1 MFAKSV
7 SEPEE
12 DGSELNEGEEGG
24 REFFVASGDAAVAFD
39 RSEKVFDAVP
49 PAIEPG
55 AEGAFATATAAAGDG
70 AGAAR
75 YSHAGAQAVGV
86 EALVCDQGAAAQK
99 ADMRLDRVNVAVLPA
114 VQTQRDR
121 PAVTIDQ
128 GGQLGVKP
136 AFGPAH
142 GLRRLTSLRVR
153 SVLMQL
159 DVRGVCKTGSAA
171 GE

>member
-1 MFAKSV
+1 M
-7 SEPEE
+7 
-12 DGSELNEGEEGG
+12 NEGEEGG
-24 REFFVASGDAAVAFD
+24 REFFVASGDAAVAF
-39 RSEKVFDAVP
+39 EGGEEAFDAVP
-49 PAIEPG
+49 AAIEPG
-55 AEGAFATATAAAGDG
+55 AEGAFATATASSRDG

-75 YSHAGAQAVGV
+75 YRYAGAQAVGV

-142 GLRRLTSLRVR
+142 GLRRLTSRRVG

-159 DVRGVCKTGSAA
+159 DVRGVCKTGGAA
-171 GE
+171 GK